1 MFPVQ
6 FLVHLLLFDCI
17 VSLPF
22 LSSWD
27 HLWFICFLY
36 LFKKITLT
44 KFCMNFLFPTLL
56 VSALC
61 IYFPFLFFL
70 KISEINLLTL
80 SYEYKFHCEPQLW
93 YHKWQFSFLSKD
105 YNLYFYFNLNCM
117 WWNASFPVVQK
128 LYLIV
133 LDYHQK
139 IKVI

>member
-1 MFPVQ
+1 M
-6 FLVHLLLFDCI
+6 VHLHLYDCI

-22 LSSWD
+22 LSLWD

-36 LFKKITLT
+36 LFKKHYINQILYE
-44 KFCMNFLFPTLL
+44 FFLSYLISFSF
-56 VSALC
+56 VYIFS
-61 IYFPFLFFL
+61 FPFFFL
-70 KISEINLLTL
+70 ISEINLLTF
-80 SYEYKFHCEPQLW
+80 SHEYKFHCERQLW

>member
-1 MFPVQ
+1 M
-6 FLVHLLLFDCI
+6 VHLHLYDCI

-27 HLWFICFLY
+27 HLWFICFFIFL
-36 LFKKITLT
+36 KNITLT
-44 KFCMNFLFPTLL
+44 KFCMNFFSYLISFSFVYIFSFP
-56 VSALC
+56 
-61 IYFPFLFFL
+61 FFL
-70 KISEINLLTL
+70 KISEINLLTF
-80 SYEYKFHCEPQLW
+80 SHEYKFHCERQLW

-117 WWNASFPVVQK
+117 WWSASFPVAQK